1 MAQLLVRDLEP
12 DIINRLKLRAKN
24 HHRSLQGEAK
34 LILQEAA
41 QKMTMEEVRERAS
54 RIRASFGKRKFSDSA
69 ELIRGDRER

>member
-1 MAQLLVRDLEP
+1 MAQLLVRDLETE
-12 DIINRLKLRAKN
+12 IINRLKLRAKS

-54 RIRASFGKRKFSDSA
+54 KIRGSFGKRKFSDSA
-69 ELIRGDRER
+69 ELIRKDRER

>member
-12 DIINRLKLRAKN
+12 DIISRLKLRAKN

-41 QKMTMEEVRERAS
+41 QKMTMDEVRERAS
-54 RIRASFGKRKFSDSA
+54 KIRTSFGKRKFSDSA
-69 ELIRGDRER
+69 ELIRKDRER